1 MESTTPEYRPRFT
14 HEFQA
19 QPGSHAKYAAPPPSA
34 SASDE
39 PPLKPAS
46 ARLNAHPSSMDLSRA
61 DLVNASLG
69 GTLRFLAFLVI
80 GVLFFSTVAWE
91 VSTISGCI
99 STGTFEVQKA
109 INTTMNDCD
118 NPAFSRDYREKVMRT
133 QQCEL
138 ARDIK
143 DRGTFTIVLECIFS
157 HHFGAIGACRAS
169 PVCTSFVAWSDTFRE
184 RFTLI
189 LITVCIFS
197 LFGLKFMV
205 QYERDGLEMLRGAVR
220 GFWATRAIDA
230 GIPAPASDKKVV

>member
-1 MESTTPEYRPRFT
+1 MESSSAPEYRPRFM

-19 QPGSHAKYAAPPPSA
+19 PADARAKYAAPTQPDDP
-34 SASDE
+34 DH
-39 PPLKPAS
+39 PLKPAPK
-46 ARLNAHPSSMDLSRA
+46 RLNASPASMDLSRA

-69 GTLRFLAFLVI
+69 GTLRTLAFLVI
-80 GVLFFSTVAWE
+80 GVLLFSAVAWE
-91 VSTISGCI
+91 VSTISGCV
-99 STGTFEVQKA
+99 SSGTFEVQKA
-109 INTTMNDCD
+109 INTTLNECD
-118 NPAFSRDYREKVMRT
+118 NPSFSRDYRERAMRT

-197 LFGLKFMV
+197 LFGLKFMF